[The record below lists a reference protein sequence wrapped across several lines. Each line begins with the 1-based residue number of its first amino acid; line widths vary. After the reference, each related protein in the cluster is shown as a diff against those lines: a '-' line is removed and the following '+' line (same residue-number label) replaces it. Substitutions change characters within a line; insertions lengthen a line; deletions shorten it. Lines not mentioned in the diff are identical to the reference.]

1 MTVNQIVYVDQAV
14 NVILYWIAAGCYIWI
29 HRNAWFLNIMSLK
42 VSLTE
47 NIEAMDFENFH
58 RFITEVLWGEDENDS
73 VVSGSISFEVTIE
86 GRRASSRML
95 AGI

>member
-1 MTVNQIVYVDQAV
+1 
-14 NVILYWIAAGCYIWI
+14 
-29 HRNAWFLNIMSLK
+29 
-42 VSLTE
+42 
-47 NIEAMDFENFH
+47 MDFENFH

-95 AGI
+95 AEI